1 MRTAR
6 TFQDKLAEPQF
17 GYGEVEDGLAVA
29 LDIEDSW
36 RTLFRSRIKHFQRL
50 GINGPGVR
58 PGRGASFKYSFE
70 QAARLAI
77 VFLLAD
83 VGLDPALSVQLI
95 DKFWKSDL
103 RRRIQRAIEP
113 GTRDGEVPWFLA
125 LHLEAMRGPWV
136 KQPAVAAI
144 DAYRVNQHRSPLSE
158 EEREAVKAQ
167 LPKEQYEEWLA
178 HRLEPRQQFTSLRR
192 DDLPGVGN
200 VCILSLS
207 HVLHRLKDHL
217 DRKRESRAS

>member
-6 TFQDKLAEPQF
+6 TFQDRLAEPQF

-29 LDIEDSW
+29 LDIEGAW

-83 VGLDPALSVQLI
+83 VGLDPLLSVQLI
-95 DKFWKSDL
+95 DKFWESDL

-113 GTRDGEVPWFLA
+113 GTRDGEVPWFLTLRLA
-125 LHLEAMRGPWV
+125 AMRGPWTR
-136 KQPAVAAI
+136 QSAVAEI
-144 DAYRVNQHRSPLSE
+144 DAYRVNQHRSPPSK

-167 LPKEQYEEWLA
+167 LPKEGYEEWLA
-178 HRLEPRQQFTSLRR
+178 HRLGSPQQFTGIRR
-192 DDLPGVGN
+192 DDLPGMGN

-217 DRKRESRAS
+217 DRKEAKSA